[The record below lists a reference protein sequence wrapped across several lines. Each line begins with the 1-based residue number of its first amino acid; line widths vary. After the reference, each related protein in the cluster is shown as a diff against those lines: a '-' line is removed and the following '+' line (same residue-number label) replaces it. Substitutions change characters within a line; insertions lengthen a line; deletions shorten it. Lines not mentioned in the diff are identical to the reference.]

1 MIMRNFLIIRNTWVG
16 LFILTF
22 GCYITDSTATAELE
36 SQNLKNKE
44 NMILINTNIDTVSMN
59 ASNNNEKIEQLNK
72 KLLNL
77 QEQIGRNS
85 IYINSLKDSIESFQ
99 QLDLSSESTDQDII
113 NSLIRIQ
120 SKLNIIED
128 KIFYSDSLYFN
139 LFNDLVL
146 IESQIGDLNQNID
159 NIASLNVSIGGSKE
173 ETDNNI
179 EPILNYS
186 EAYDLAIGFYINKE
200 YEKSLEAFKVLV
212 TLNNKDNLADNSQ
225 FWIGQICYI
234 QKNYELAISEYQKVL
249 ILGDKNK
256 APDADYK
263 IALSYINLGKTNLAL
278 RQFNY
283 IIKQYPNNSDLVIKS
298 KNFIEGNK

>member
-1 MIMRNFLIIRNTWVG
+1 
-16 LFILTF
+16 
-22 GCYITDSTATAELE
+22 
-36 SQNLKNKE
+36 
-44 NMILINTNIDTVSMN
+44 MN

-99 QLDLSSESTDQDII
+99 QLDISSESTDQDII

-186 EAYDLAIGFYINKE
+186 EAYDLAIEFYVNKE
-200 YEKSLEAFKVLV
+200 YKKSLEAFKVLV
-212 TLNNKDNLADNSQ
+212 ALNNKDNLADNSQ
-225 FWIGQICYI
+225 FWIGQIYYT
-234 QKNYELAISEYQKVL
+234 QKNYELAISEYQKVS

-263 IALSYINLGKTNLAL
+263 IALCHVNLNQIDEAINQFQNIISKYPNEINLVSKS
-278 RQFNY
+278 QKY
-283 IIKQYPNNSDLVIKS
+283 IERYR
-298 KNFIEGNK
+298 